1 MSRNPAFGSLSNAYV
16 FKGPVRVTHGIHE
29 DNLKIRTPVG
39 SLVGRT
45 RIKLI
50 VVVHL
55 VEVRPSKVV

>member
-1 MSRNPAFGSLSNAYV
+1 MGF
-16 FKGPVRVTHGIHE
+16 
-29 DNLKIRTPVG
+29 RTPVG
-39 SLVGRT
+39 SLVGQK